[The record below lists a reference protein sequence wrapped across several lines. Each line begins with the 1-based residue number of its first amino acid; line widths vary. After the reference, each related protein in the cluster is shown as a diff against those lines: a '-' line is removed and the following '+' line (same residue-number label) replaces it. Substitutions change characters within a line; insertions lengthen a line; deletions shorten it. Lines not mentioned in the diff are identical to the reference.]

1 MAFTFVDLFAGCGGL
16 SLGLSM
22 AGGTGVFAI
31 ERHPEAFETLQHN
44 LVSKDSNHR
53 CFNWPDWL
61 PKTAFDIKVFLKEYG
76 ENLSALKGTID
87 LVAGG
92 PPCQGYSFSGA
103 RDPLDPRNSLYQ
115 EFVAVIHKIKPKF
128 ILMENV
134 PGIGAPFLKSS
145 GKKKARINYADLA
158 KSALIAEGYSVSHGI
173 LDASKFGVP
182 QRRER
187 FFFFGIRN
195 DLVGKVAD
203 PFQFI
208 DDHRASFLKKYNLGK
223 GKVSAKQALSDL
235 SVSDKDHIPCLDR
248 KKFFIIKYA
257 GPRSDYQKQLRNGMG
272 KTIAPDSM
280 SLPKHRTKTIE
291 QFKKIQA
298 MAEPGSNLKKAQRDS
313 LGILKSR
320 IVVLGENLP
329 SRTVTT
335 LPDDM
340 LHYSEPRILTVRECA
355 RLQSFPDWFQI
366 KGKYTTG
373 GERRKKDCPRYTQ
386 VGNAVPIRLGQF
398 MGFVT
403 AEANLAVEANELE
416 ENLNQ
421 A

>member
-1 MAFTFVDLFAGCGGL
+1 MAFTFIDLFAGCGGL

-22 AGGTGVFAI
+22 AGGKGIFAI
-31 ERHPEAFETLQHN
+31 ERHPEAFETLSHN
-44 LVSKDSNHR
+44 LVSDDSAHK
-53 CFNWPDWL
+53 CFDWPDWL
-61 PKTAFDIKVFLKEYG
+61 PKTAFDIKVFLKKHG
-76 ENLSALKGTID
+76 EDLNKLRGTID

-103 RDPLDPRNSLYQ
+103 RNPLDPRNSLYQ
-115 EFVAVIHKIKPKF
+115 EFVAVINRVKPKF

-134 PGIGAPFLKSS
+134 PGIGAPFLKSA
-145 GKKKARINYADLA
+145 GKKKVRINYADLA
-158 KSALIAEGYSVSHGI
+158 KAALAAEGYSVSYGI
-173 LDASKFGVP
+173 LDASEFGVP

-195 DLVGKVAD
+195 DLVNQVAD
-203 PFQFI
+203 PFKSIADQRF
-208 DDHRASFLKKYNLGK
+208 AFLSKYKLGK
-223 GKVSAKQALSDL
+223 GKVNAKQALSDL
-235 SVSDKDHIPCLDR
+235 TVADNDRSPCLDR
-248 KKFFIIKYA
+248 KNFFSIKYA
-257 GPRSDYQKQLRNGMG
+257 GPKSDYQRQLRKGMSRN
-272 KTIAPDSM
+272 TAPNSM
-280 SLPKHRTKTIE
+280 SLPKHKTKTIE
-291 QFKKIQA
+291 RFKEIQTIA
-298 MAEPGSNLKKAQRDS
+298 KPGNNLTKSQRDS

-320 IVVLGENLP
+320 IVVLGSNLP

-366 KGKYTTG
+366 TGKYTTG

-386 VGNAVPIRLGQF
+386 VGNAVPIRLAQF
-398 MGFVT
+398 MGFIT
-403 AEANLAVEANELE
+403 AEANCAVDFNESKR
-416 ENLNQ
+416 NLNQ